1 MEDQGVRLR
10 AAGPADI
17 AEISELSLA
26 EFGPADGATPAR
38 AQRTISTW
46 RETKTAIVVAR
57 DPDGR
62 FLGYALGAPNTV
74 NNFARSEGQVAV
86 LTHVAV
92 VPAARGLGV
101 GTALVERA
109 VKTLRM
115 FGYSRIF
122 AQIRA
127 NLVDWYDQRGWTVG
141 PARQTKTW
149 IEPFIPQDAAW
160 HPDEFEPGEF
170 SPILLL
176 GHLEQYPHLAE
187 LTVGSDEPLAE
198 AAFTVVP
205 DGEES
210 MQRAGEAIGLEIAR
224 HPGLAEQLP
233 WALVAM
239 LSENRRLPADARQ
252 LLADALKD

>member
-1 MEDQGVRLR
+1 MENQGVRLR
-10 AAGPADI
+10 AAGPADL
-17 AEISELSLA
+17 AEISELSLT
-26 EFGPADGATPAR
+26 EFGPQDAVQPTTFR
-38 AQRTISTW
+38 RRLEIW
-46 RETKTAIVVAR
+46 REAKVSIVVAR

-62 FLGYALGAPNTV
+62 FLGYALSAPNQA
-74 NNFARSEGQVAV
+74 NGFERSEGQVAL
-86 LTHVAV
+86 LTQVAV
-92 VPAARGLGV
+92 VPDARGQGV
-101 GTALVERA
+101 GIALIERA

-115 FGYSRIF
+115 FGYSRVF
-122 AQIRA
+122 AQIPTH
-127 NLVDWYDQRGWTVG
+127 LIGWYEHHGWTVG
-141 PARQTKTW
+141 PARQMKTW
-149 IEPFIPQDAAW
+149 IEPYIPQDAAW
-160 HPDEFEPGEF
+160 HPDEFKSGEF

-176 GHLEQYPHLAE
+176 GHLERYPHLAE
-187 LTVGSDEPLAE
+187 LTVRSDKPLAE

-239 LSENRRLPADARQ
+239 LSENRRLPADVRQ